1 MKLSVGGEQKSLE
14 VSDGNVFWA
23 KGDEAD
29 HKTVPVEPVE
39 PCNRKNELSLWF
51 LRCHYISDTP
61 IRMSSDT
68 NLLPGI
74 TSVINLADSA
84 EKDNFVSLLN
94 MKEEPS
100 DAADGLDAH
109 VKVVCISISV

>member
-1 MKLSVGGEQKSLE
+1 
-14 VSDGNVFWA
+14 
-23 KGDEAD
+23 
-29 HKTVPVEPVE
+29 
-39 PCNRKNELSLWF
+39 
-51 LRCHYISDTP
+51 
-61 IRMSSDT
+61 MSSDT

-109 VKVVCISISV
+109 VKVVCISVSV